1 MAGNQDFDRTE
12 AATPFKLQKARERG
26 QTPRSTDMVSG
37 VAFLAAMLYLAAQ
50 GLDLGHAMLRLAES
64 TLVQAGRVDAGSGL
78 WPLVARVMA
87 DALVELVPLFLLL
100 PLAAAVGA
108 VAQTGTV
115 FSVQPL
121 QIDFQ
126 RLDPAAGFRR
136 MLSVR
141 TLFDGVRACIKL
153 LVLGTVAVVA
163 LQALLP
169 QFHALAAMPPAA
181 FLATMARDLSDLG
194 LKMALAL
201 LLVSLVDVVFT
212 RHEFG
217 RNMRMSRRELKDEYR
232 NREGDPRIRGR
243 LRELRRELLR
253 RSRAL
258 HNTRGADVVL
268 TNPTH
273 YAVALRYV
281 HGEMAAPRV
290 VAKGAGQLACAMREI
305 AARHRVAVV
314 QNPALARRLFREVGI
329 DDDIPASAHAEVAR
343 IIVWIFALRQQR
355 LAAAGARA

>member
-1 MAGNQDFDRTE
+1 MAENQDLDRSE

-26 QTPRSTDMVSG
+26 QTPRSMDMVSS
-37 VAFLAAMLYLAAQ
+37 VVFLAAMLYLAAE
-50 GLDLGHAMLRLAES
+50 GLDVARAFLRIAQS
-64 TLVQAGRVDAGSGL
+64 TLVEAGRLDARGL
-78 WPLVARVMA
+78 WPLMA
-87 DALVELVPLFLLL
+87 GVVRNVLLELLPLFLLL
-100 PLAAAVGA
+100 PLAAFLGA
-108 VAQTGTV
+108 TAQTGTV
-115 FSVQPL
+115 LSTQPL
-121 QIDFQ
+121 QIDFR

-136 MLSVR
+136 VLSVR
-141 TLFDGVRACIKL
+141 TLFQGVRACVKL
-153 LVLGTVAVVA
+153 LVLGIVASLG

-169 QFHALAAMPPAA
+169 QFHALAAMSPAA
-181 FLATMARDLSDLG
+181 FLSTMAEDMSGLG

-201 LLVSLVDVVFT
+201 LVVGLVDVAFT

-232 NREGDPRIRGR
+232 DREGDPRIRGR

-258 HNTRGADVVL
+258 RNTRGADVVL

-281 HGEMAAPRV
+281 HGEMDAPRV
-290 VAKGAGQLACAMREI
+290 VAKGAGQLAAAMRDI

-314 QNPALARRLFREVGI
+314 QNPALARRLFREADI
-329 DDDIPASAHAEVAR
+329 DDSIPVDTHAEVAR
-343 IIVWIFALRQQR
+343 ILVWIFALRQQR
-355 LAAAGARA
+355 AAAPGARA

>member
-1 MAGNQDFDRTE
+1 MAENQDLDRSE

-26 QTPRSTDMVSG
+26 QTPRSMDMVSS

-50 GLDLGHAMLRLAES
+50 GLDLGHGMLRIAQSVLG
-64 TLVQAGRVDAGSGL
+64 QAGPLDGHRL
-78 WPLVARVMA
+78 WPLVASVVT
-87 DALVELVPLFLLL
+87 DALLELLPLLLLL

-115 FSVQPL
+115 LSVQPL
-121 QIDFQ
+121 QMDFR

-136 MLSVR
+136 LLSVR
-141 TLFDGVRACIKL
+141 TLFEGARACIKL
-153 LVLGTVAVVA
+153 LVLGAVAVVA
-163 LQALLP
+163 LQGLLP
-169 QFHALAAMPPAA
+169 QFHALAAMSPAV
-181 FLATMARDLSDLG
+181 FLSTMAADVSGLG

-201 LLVSLVDVVFT
+201 LVVGLVDVVYT

-258 HNTRGADVVL
+258 RNTRDADVVL

-281 HGEMAAPRV
+281 HGEMEAPRV
-290 VAKGAGQLACAMREI
+290 VAKGAGQLAAAMREI
-305 AARHRVAVV
+305 AARHRVVVV
-314 QNPALARRLFREVGI
+314 QNPALARRLFREADI
-329 DDDIPASAHAEVAR
+329 DDPIPAGTHAEVAR
-343 IIVWIFALRQQR
+343 ILVWIFALRQQR
-355 LAAAGARA
+355 AATPGVRA